1 MYISTMKSKANNA
14 TKAAKAN
21 IARDPRAPAAASPLL
36 VTPGRLAIAVVLLA
50 IVFFLPQGGRF
61 LLSLANTAAI
71 TAIGAMGL
79 TVLIGTAGLLS
90 LGQAAFLAIGAFTA
104 ALLVSYTGAGFLVA
118 LLAAGVCAALI
129 GIVIAAA
136 TARTAGI
143 YLAVGT
149 LALQFVVE
157 LLLTDVEVKLTAA
170 LGFQMEAPELLG
182 LAIDSEKAWWFLLCA
197 LMFAIWL
204 ALRWIVR
211 GQSGRN
217 WVCMREHAAVANSLG
232 ISVIRSRMA
241 VFALSSFIAGIAGA
255 LHGYY
260 IGTVQITNYSL
271 HLSIVYLTVVVLG
284 RLGSIGGAIWAAAFI
299 TALPHMLSW
308 LLRALGVDVISR
320 GAGVENIALGL
331 ILMLVLLRVPRRVLA
346 LVRNGVKSG
355 EKK

>member
-1 MYISTMKSKANNA
+1 MIISTMKSKAD
-14 TKAAKAN
+14 
-21 IARDPRAPAAASPLL
+21 IAYDPQAPAAGSLPQ
-36 VTPGRLAIAVVLLA
+36 VTPGRIAIAAALLA
-50 IVFFLPQGGRF
+50 VVFFLPQGGRF

-79 TVLIGTAGLLS
+79 TVLVGTAGLLS
-90 LGQAAFLAIGAFTA
+90 LGQAAFLALGAFTA
-104 ALLVSYTGAGFLVA
+104 ALLVSYTGAGFLA
-118 LLAAGVCAALI
+118 TLLSGGVCAALI

-170 LGFQMEAPELLG
+170 LGFQMAPPVLLG
-182 LAIDSEKAWWFLLCA
+182 LAIDTEKAWWFLLCG

-204 ALRWIVR
+204 TLRWIVR
-211 GQSGRN
+211 GQPGRN

-241 VFALSSFIAGIAGA
+241 VFALSSFVAGVAGA

-284 RLGSIGGAIWAAAFI
+284 RLGSIGGAIWAAAFV

-308 LLRALGVDVISR
+308 LLRTMGVDVTSR

-331 ILMLVLLRVPRRVLA
+331 ILTLVLLRAPQRVLK
-346 LVRNGVKSG
+346 LVRGG